1 MSESLDR
8 HPLLSELTAGDR
20 RVLEEYLAP
29 REVETGSTLFRATDE
44 AEELLLVS
52 DGVVSIR
59 SEGQPIAELGP
70 GEALG
75 ALCLVSAG
83 LRMCDAVAATPS
95 SLLCLSRESYARLRL
110 DQPALALQLK
120 EAILRSFASL
130 VRSVLVDARSSSAAI
145 S

>member
-1 MSESLDR
+1 M
-8 HPLLSELTAGDR
+8 
-20 RVLEEYLAP
+20 
-29 REVETGSTLFRATDE
+29 
-44 AEELLLVS
+44 S

-110 DQPALALQLK
+110 DQPALALQPGSARAYQMLGDIYAGA
-120 EAILRSFASL
+120 EQDDQAILHYRKALEIEPDNALFRNNLEAMRKAPL
-130 VRSVLVDARSSSAAI
+130 APLAPQ
-145 S
+145 